1 MNTKRFLCAAL
12 GAVCCF
18 AFMQAQVR
26 TEQTFEKG
34 WKFTR
39 EDNAEFANPGYNDS
53 KWQNV
58 TVPHDWAIYGPF
70 SINNDKQEMAI
81 TQDGQTEAMEHAGR
95 TGGLP
100 FVGTGWYRLNFDA
113 PGFEKGKKAT
123 LISGSKIRFQ
133 VVLYLVILK
142 PKIESGQPPLYVT
155 DHFYFLLFSSF
166 IIPRM

>member
-12 GAVCCF
+12 GAICSL

-39 EDNAEFANPGYNDS
+39 EDNADFAKPGFNDA

-113 PGFEKGKKAT
+113 PSFEKGKKAT
-123 LISGSKIRFQ
+123 LIFDGAMSHARVYIN
-133 VVLYLVILK
+133 
-142 PKIESGQPPLYVT
+142 GQEAGYWPYG
-155 DHFYFLLFSSF
+155 YNSFL
-166 IIPRM
+166 I

>member
-34 WKFTR
+34 WKFKR

-81 TQDGQTEAMEHAGR
+81 TQDGQTEALEHAGR

-113 PGFEKGKKAT
+113 PGFEKG
-123 LISGSKIRFQ
+123 
-133 VVLYLVILK
+133 
-142 PKIESGQPPLYVT
+142 
-155 DHFYFLLFSSF
+155 
-166 IIPRM
+166 